1 MFEQVKKQS
10 LSNAVFEQLRD
21 RIVRGEMEVGDP
33 LPAERILAENW
44 ASTEAQY
51 VKA

>member
-10 LSNAVFEQLRD
+10 LSNAVFEQLKD

-33 LPAERILAENW
+33 CPLNVFWPKSW
-44 ASTEAQY
+44 GSTEARY
-51 VKA
+51 VKV